1 MRTFR
6 TVLTWLTIV
15 ALLAGNLT
23 WAANKAQAETEDT
36 VTTVYSF
43 ADLVTMPNDPA
54 WHVDATNPVNMRVTA
69 YTIQLINNDPQ
80 PDVNGEYITINFYVP
95 ESRYYDLDM
104 VYRKNIAGGYA
115 DIAIDDQTL
124 VTGHSFYN
132 PLSTDS
138 TLYTSNVAT
147 GLQLSK
153 GIHTLTFT
161 ANDTVQLPSNGNY
174 YLYLYLQQF
183 ELIGKEPFL
192 DLDTVEITA
201 PKRNLQLGESVPLTV
216 EAKLND
222 GTLVPVTNSVY
233 VESGNPEVV
242 NVTDNGQPFTVTA
255 LAEGSAVV
263 SAEMTYEGTTQRG
276 ELTFYVG
283 EVPEPGAVYTYDFK
297 QPVDS
302 TIETAGWEITD
313 YLLPL
318 GAGSYRH
325 QVYGIQVQAGGV
337 GQYIEFDI
345 MVPESGIYQVKFNGA
360 GASGGA
366 VGTVRID
373 GEPAGDYP
381 FYSANYV
388 QEKGQVS
395 IKTFE
400 LDSGIH
406 KLRLEVKE
414 QAGYYALY
422 PGELQLVETGGFPDL
437 QSIDLVSDVAELMVG
452 QKAELIVKGTLADG
466 FAYNLNKVDQAVK
479 AYVSSDESVAMV
491 DADGNVSAAGEGET
505 VITASVTLNGTTMQD
520 QFLMTVNNKQLAS
533 VQVTASPHPIVTGES
548 AVVAVTGYDNE
559 GGVVALKD
567 ANVHY
572 ASRDESIAVVDPDGT
587 VTAVSEGETVIDV
600 TVVLGQATVQGSIAI
615 TVVPPLLAQIEAS
628 LLRNGLFVGDHVQV
642 NIRGS
647 YGNGEAADLSDAD
660 ITVVSS
666 DETVVLPDAGTGI
679 EVIGP
684 GTATLAVTVTLRGVT
699 LQDTIEVSSQEVSSS
714 KTRST
719 YYTEEKIA
727 AARSNIL
734 TYDWAISEKAGVV
747 AEADKYAAMGY
758 EQLWKLVTPQTLP
771 RSYGVNQKLG
781 SPITGKEINQYGNY
795 PWLADTENHPWKLID
810 PSSGYMFPTNDF
822 GAYYESGLDANGIFR
837 QELADKSL
845 LVNTLYPEKGSTW
858 GVDDGNGWMDENGN
872 RWTFIAYY
880 NHWKLWRSGE
890 ISKAINSLRD
900 AYVYTGDMKYARAGI
915 VLLDRI
921 ADVYPEMDVSA
932 YSAADFLNSHGG
944 TGEGKVIGSIWETGL
959 VKDFISAYD
968 AFFPAIDDA
977 EVIAFLSGKAEQYDL
992 GVLKT
997 SATGIKR
1004 NIEDGI
1010 LRQVYPAVKNA
1021 QIRGNNGM
1029 HQTTLAL
1036 AAVVLDT
1043 LPETK
1048 EWLDFN
1054 FQSGGL
1060 LSGPWRVT
1068 GGNVLSLLVND
1079 VDRDGAGSEASPSYN
1094 NLWIGLFQE
1103 MADIL
1108 DGYDLYPAADLYQN
1122 VKFRKMFAYPYP
1134 LMLSDYYFPLIGD
1147 TGNAGGPTSLLN
1159 QGQLIKAF
1167 EKYRD
1172 PVYAQLAYY
1181 LNGNRIEGIHGNI
1194 FTDNPEQ
1201 IAQDIAA
1208 VIETL
1213 GPLNL
1218 GSTNLTGYG
1227 FAALRDGVNERRFS
1241 GLGYSFSQLEV
1252 TEATTGYQL
1261 YANSGT
1267 IQFNAEAAGHAIAF
1281 KFEVPKTDRY
1291 EINLKPFLATSYGL
1305 YDISIDGNIVHRFDF
1320 YGTSGATSEPQVIA
1334 DMELTEGEHTIRFEG
1349 VGKRDDASNYKL
1361 GIIQM
1366 QLFDEA
1372 ALTVKNDPKNKN
1384 TLRDVWMYYG
1394 RNTGHGHKDTLNIGM
1409 HAFGLNLLPELGYPE
1424 FADNNPRRHEWQ
1436 NNTISHNTVVVDEG
1450 KQQNQIAAQ
1459 PIRFHDGEMVKLVEV
1474 EAPNVYPQTELYRR
1488 TTAMIRVDDEN
1499 SYAVDFFRVQ
1509 GGEDHHFSFHAADAV
1524 VTTDGLQLTDQPT
1537 GTYAGADVEFGNRP
1551 ADDSVS
1557 GGGYMGSGFHYLKNV
1572 ARDEAPSD
1580 VFSVDWNVKDTWDIY
1595 GNGAGA
1601 LTDVHLRLT
1610 MLGAMDDVALADGV
1624 PPQNKPGNPASM
1636 RYLIA
1641 HREGDNLES
1650 TFTSVIEPYK
1660 GERFIASI
1668 EAVPVT
1674 KTDGAAVSEHEV
1686 RAVKVTLTNGR
1697 TDYIL
1702 SALQEDVPYMVDDTF
1717 QFRGGFG
1724 VYTLEDGRQTI
1735 GFIHGGQTFRGS
1747 VLDFT
1752 QELST
1757 DNEVIADFGS
1767 ADVDPAQIA
1776 GTYIYIENDGVRNA
1790 SYYIKEATRLEDGT
1804 FRLDVGDVTL
1814 IRSWANPLD
1823 FEQGYIYDA
1832 APGAGFRIPLAEEF
1846 LFIPTVATLEELL
1859 DSCIT
1864 EGDVTGPMA
1873 AQLSNRLRQTA
1884 HHWENGRHSQ
1894 AAHHLHKFLESL
1906 SKESLQQ
1913 HIAEQARIWL
1923 ASDAEAVLQQL
1934 ES

>member
-6 TVLTWLTIV
+6 TVFTWLTIA

-23 WAANKAQAETEDT
+23 LASNKAQAETEES

-43 ADLVTMPNDPA
+43 ADLVNMPNDPA
-54 WHVDATNPVNMRVTA
+54 WHVDATNPADMRVTA
-69 YTIQLINNDPQ
+69 YTIQLMNNDPQ

-132 PLSTDS
+132 PSSTNS
-138 TLYTSNVAT
+138 TLYTASVAT
-147 GLQLSK
+147 GLKLSK

-183 ELIGKEPFL
+183 ELIGKELFL

-201 PKRNLQLGESVPLTV
+201 PETNLQLGESVPLTV
-216 EAKLND
+216 EARLND
-222 GTLVPVTNSVY
+222 GTSVPVTHSVY

-242 NVTDNGQPFTVTA
+242 NVTANGQQFTVTA

-263 SAEMTYEGTTQRG
+263 SAEMTYAGTTQRG

-313 YLLPL
+313 FLLPL

-360 GASGGA
+360 GSSGGA

-388 QEKGQVS
+388 QEKGQVGM
-395 IKTFE
+395 KTFE

-437 QSIDLVSDVAELMVG
+437 
-452 QKAELIVKGTLADG
+452 
-466 FAYNLNKVDQAVK
+466 
-479 AYVSSDESVAMV
+479 
-491 DADGNVSAAGEGET
+491 
-505 VITASVTLNGTTMQD
+505 
-520 QFLMTVNNKQLAS
+520 
-533 VQVTASPHPIVTGES
+533 
-548 AVVAVTGYDNE
+548 
-559 GGVVALKD
+559 
-567 ANVHY
+567 
-572 ASRDESIAVVDPDGT
+572 
-587 VTAVSEGETVIDV
+587 
-600 TVVLGQATVQGSIAI
+600 
-615 TVVPPLLAQIEAS
+615 LAQIEAS

-642 NIRGS
+642 NVRGT

-660 ITVVSS
+660 MTVVSS
-666 DETVVLPDAGTGI
+666 DETVVLPDAGIGI

-734 TYDWAISEKAGVV
+734 TYDWAISEKEGAVT
-747 AEADKYAAMGY
+747 EADKYAAMGY

-781 SPITGKEINQYGNY
+781 SPITGTEINQYGNY

-845 LVNTLYPEKGSTW
+845 LVNTLYPEKGTTW
-858 GVDDGNGWMDENGN
+858 GVDDGNGWIDENGN

-932 YSAADFLNSHGG
+932 YSATDFLNSHGG
-944 TGEGKVIGSIWETGL
+944 TGEGKIIGSIWETGL

-968 AFFPAIDDA
+968 AFFPVIDDA

-1004 NIEDGI
+1004 NVEDGI

-1147 TGNAGGPTSLLN
+1147 TGYAGGPTSLLN

-1213 GPLNL
+1213 GPLDL

-1227 FAALRDGVNERRFS
+1227 FAALRDGVNDRRFS
-1241 GLGYSFSQLEV
+1241 GLGYNFSQLEV
-1252 TEATTGYQL
+1252 TEATAGYQL

-1281 KFEVPKTDRY
+1281 KFEVPKSDRY
-1291 EINLKPFLATSYGL
+1291 EINLKPFLVTSYGI

-1320 YGTSGATSEPQVIA
+1320 YGTSGTTSEPQAIG

-1349 VGKRDDASNYKL
+1349 VGKRDNASNYKL
-1361 GIIQM
+1361 GVIQM

-1372 ALTVKNDPKNKN
+1372 ALTVKNDPNNKN

-1394 RNTGHGHKDTLNIGM
+1394 RNTGHGHKDSLNIGM

-1537 GTYAGADVEFGNRP
+1537 GTYAGPDVEFGNRP

-1580 VFSVDWNVKDTWDIY
+1580 EFSVDWNVKDTWDIF

-1610 MLGAMDDVALADGV
+1610 MLGATDDVALADGV

-1686 RAVKVTLTNGR
+1686 RAVKVTLANGR
-1697 TDYIL
+1697 TDYIF
-1702 SALQEDVPYMVDDTF
+1702 SALQEDMTYTVDDTF
-1717 QFRGGFG
+1717 QFQGGFG
-1724 VYTLEDGRQTI
+1724 VYTLEEGRQTI
-1735 GFIHGGQTFRGS
+1735 GFIHGGQTLRGT

-1804 FRLDVGDVTL
+1804 FLLDVGDVTL

-1846 LFIPTVATLEELL
+1846 LFVPTLATLEELL

-1873 AQLSNRLRQTA
+1873 VQLSNRLRQTA
-1884 HHWENGRHSQ
+1884 HHWEKGRHSQ
-1894 AAHHLHKFLESL
+1894 AAHHLHKFLDSL

-1913 HIAEQARIWL
+1913 HIADQARIWL